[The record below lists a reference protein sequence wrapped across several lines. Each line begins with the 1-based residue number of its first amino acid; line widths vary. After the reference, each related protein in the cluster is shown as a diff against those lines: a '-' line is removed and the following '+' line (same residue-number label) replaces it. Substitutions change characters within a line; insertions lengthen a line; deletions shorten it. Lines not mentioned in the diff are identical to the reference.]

1 MYTSNLY
8 VITKVNVIIDKY
20 KQRVDEMIKEQ
31 EGLLKEFKG
40 KIVNALG
47 DRIEILEPTHFV
59 L

>member
-31 EGLLKEFKG
+31 EGLLKEFNS
-40 KIVNALG
+40 KIFNALVV
-47 DRIEILEPTHFV
+47 RIEILEPTHFV